1 MPDAAEI
8 LFKDESLSGDD
19 GAVDEAIRRAGG
31 ERAAVRALLVE
42 LVEREQVHAAAEAAA
57 SLPFRRSHQ
66 PARGVL

>member
-19 GAVDEAIRRAGG
+19 VAVDEAIRRAGG
-31 ERAAVRALLVE
+31 EHAAVRALLVE

-57 SLPFRRSHQ
+57 SLGFRRGHQ